1 MTDILLISNSLEN
14 INIAWRHFRYEEY
27 NASATT
33 NIEAAMEKLKSKE
46 AAKIVIYYCGEDTEN
61 FYTFYETLRSDPE
74 TSEMPLLVLAD
85 VSWQQALTGYVRF
98 YNTQVL
104 GNSVNDAKLKDIV
117 KTGAR
122 YGFEEKRP
130 SFNRPAPKRPA
141 KPKA

>member
-33 NIEAAMEKLKSKE
+33 NIEAAIEKLKSKE
-46 AAKIVIYYCGEDTEN
+46 AAKIVIFYCGEDTVD
-61 FYTFYETLRSDPE
+61 FYRFYKALREDPE

-85 VSWQQALTGYVRF
+85 VGWQRALTGYVRF

-104 GNSVNDAKLKDIV
+104 GNSINDEKLKDIV
-117 KTGAR
+117 KTGAKF
-122 YGFEEKRP
+122 GFEEKAAV
-130 SFNRPAPKRPA
+130 FNRPAPKRPA
-141 KPKA
+141 KPNV